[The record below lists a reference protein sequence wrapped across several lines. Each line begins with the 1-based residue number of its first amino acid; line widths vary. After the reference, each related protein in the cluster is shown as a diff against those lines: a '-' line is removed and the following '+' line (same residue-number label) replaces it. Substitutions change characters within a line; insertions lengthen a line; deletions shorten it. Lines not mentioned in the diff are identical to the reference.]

1 MEFEQIEKRLEW
13 LDEQQRKQKTTLGDL
28 TDKLTSLETSVN
40 VLTQQFKTFNKELSD
55 LSPATAR
62 INQFD
67 EMMAKQRTDLNKLV
81 EAMEKGAVRREQDA
95 SKLVHAELQ
104 ELNKKFIKLSEAVN
118 IDVINKKFT
127 DRTHE
132 EKRLMLAVQDMRASV
147 DATVSQSKDLVLTQ
161 KAMEESQR
169 QNSKHLADLQGEM
182 ASVRKRA
189 DEAREK
195 TILYGDGIRNMEN
208 RVNELFGAEKSR
220 EEEQAA
226 FLAQQSLAQVERD
239 KAWKDWQGKYGT
251 FKQQAETMEMQV
263 AALDESIRAAKR
275 AQESYN
281 DLNQKL
287 ERRIA
292 EVGEMQRLAEDRIR
306 QEWVAFKAEEQ
317 KRWTGHSLSQE
328 EAMRDLRKDMDKLEG
343 RLTQLD
349 DSAQTMQD
357 QLHQTTDT
365 TEQQLQ
371 ELMNVAHDWLT
382 AYERIMG
389 HAKTKAKKASR

>member
-1 MEFEQIEKRLEW
+1 MEFEQIQKRLEW

-292 EVGEMQRLAEDRIR
+292 EVGEMPRLAEDRIR
-306 QEWVAFKAEEQ
+306 QEWVAFKAEEP
-317 KRWTGHSLSQE
+317 KRWTGHSLSPE
-328 EAMRDLRKDMDKLEG
+328 EDKRDLRKDMDKLEG